1 MAYGRTSTAALI
13 GFDVA
18 ETIKLELSEVMKLLM
33 IFGREE
39 GVFSGRIGMLIDWSM
54 SKS

>member
-1 MAYGRTSTAALI
+1 MI
-13 GFDVA
+13 GFDVS
-18 ETIKLELSEVMKLLM
+18 ETAKLELREVMKLLM

-39 GVFSGRIGMLIDWSM
+39 GVLSGRIGMLIDWSM